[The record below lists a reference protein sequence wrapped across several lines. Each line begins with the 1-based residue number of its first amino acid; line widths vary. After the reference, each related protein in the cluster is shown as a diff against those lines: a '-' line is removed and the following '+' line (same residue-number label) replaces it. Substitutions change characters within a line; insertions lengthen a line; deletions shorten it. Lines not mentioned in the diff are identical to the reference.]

1 MIRILTLAALLFWL
15 PAGASAQDY
24 QTSLEA
30 YWRVDYAT
38 ALRVWRPL
46 AELGRHAKAQ
56 YYLGAMYRHGR
67 GVPQD
72 HAEAVRWCRLTAE
85 QGDANAQSEL
95 GFMYDYG
102 KGVPEDG
109 QEAVHWLR
117 LAAEQADAYAQAY
130 LGLKY
135 SFGEGV
141 PEDLVLAYMWS
152 NLASAQGHPIAAN
165 HKATYSQW
173 MTREQ
178 IAEAQRLSREC
189 LARNY
194 KGC

>member
-1 MIRILTLAALLFWL
+1 
-15 PAGASAQDY
+15 
-24 QTSLEA
+24 
-30 YWRVDYAT
+30 
-38 ALRVWRPL
+38 
-46 AELGRHAKAQ
+46 
-56 YYLGAMYRHGR
+56 MYRHGR